1 MFFLDVLSIPCV
13 ISPMSEDMEIKT
25 DVIIVGG
32 GLVGLASA
40 LGLAGIGLKVAIVDV
55 QVVDDT
61 LLAEFDGRAS
71 ALSKT
76 SKTMFEALGVWK
88 DLEQHAQPITKI
100 NVTDSELGDVARPV
114 FLHFDQRGD
123 DQFPAAYMV
132 ENRFTRQALLGQVK
146 KNQAITFFAPHK
158 VVDMAA
164 GTHFAQV
171 TLDDNRVLSAPLV
184 VAADGRNSFLRRQA
198 GLKTVGWEYNQHGI
212 VATIEHQHPHNGV
225 AEEHFL
231 PVGPFAILP
240 LKQPCRSSLVWT
252 ERSDIATDLMKADD
266 DRFDCE
272 LKRRFGDHLG
282 EIKRIGPR
290 WSYPLS
296 LQLAV
301 DYIAPR
307 LVLVGDAAHVVHPLA
322 GLGLNLGLRDAAA
335 LVDVIADALHLGLDY
350 GTVDVGENYQAW
362 RRFDN
367 LTAALMME
375 ALNRLFSNSSP
386 GLRQIR
392 DMGLGLVE
400 NSAAAKRFFMREA
413 AGATGNLPKLMRS
426 PNPA

>member
-1 MFFLDVLSIPCV
+1 
-13 ISPMSEDMEIKT
+13 MEIKT

-40 LGLAGIGLKVAIVDV
+40 LGLAQIGLKVAIVDV
-55 QVVDDT
+55 QVVDET
-61 LLAEFDGRAS
+61 LLPEFDGRAS

-76 SKTMFEALGVWK
+76 SRTMFEALGVWK
-88 DLEQHAQPITKI
+88 DLEQHAQPISKI
-100 NVTDSELGDVARPV
+100 IVTDSELGDAVRPV
-114 FLHFDQRGD
+114 FLNFDQRDGQ
-123 DQFPAAYMV
+123 QFPAAYML

-146 KNQAITFFAPHK
+146 KTQNITFFAPHK
-158 VVDMAA
+158 VIDMAA
-164 GTHFAQV
+164 GVHFAQV
-171 TLDDNRVLSAPLV
+171 KLDDDRVLSAPLV

-198 GLKTVGWEYNQHGI
+198 GLKTVGWDYNQNGI

-252 ERSDIATDLMKADD
+252 ERSDVATDLMSAGD
-266 DRFDCE
+266 DRFDYE

-282 EIKRIGPR
+282 KIRRIGPR

-301 DYIAPR
+301 DYVAPR

-335 LVDVIADALHLGLDY
+335 LVDVIADALHLGLDF

-367 LTAALMME
+367 LTAAFMME

-400 NSAAAKRFFMREA
+400 NSAMAKRFFMKEA

-426 PNPA
+426 PIST

>member
-1 MFFLDVLSIPCV
+1 
-13 ISPMSEDMEIKT
+13 MSEPKEVRAD
-25 DVIIVGG
+25 IIIAGG

-40 LGLAGIGLKVAIVDV
+40 LGLVRAGLKVAIVDA

-61 LLAEFDGRAS
+61 LLPEFDGRAS
-71 ALSKT
+71 AISKT
-76 SKTMFEALGVWK
+76 SKNMFKSLGVWQE
-88 DLEQHAQPITKI
+88 LEQHAQPITNI
-100 NVTDSELGDVARPV
+100 TVTDSELSDAVRPA
-114 FLHFDQRGD
+114 FLHFDQRD
-123 DQFPAAYMV
+123 DAQFPAAYMV
-132 ENRFTRQALLGQVK
+132 ENRYIRQALLGRIK
-146 KNQAITFFAPHK
+146 EAANITFFAPHK
-158 VVDMAA
+158 VVNMTVGLHLAK
-164 GTHFAQV
+164 V

-184 VAADGRNSFLRRQA
+184 IAADGRNSFLRRHA

-240 LKQPCRSSLVWT
+240 LRQPCRSSLVWT
-252 ERSDIATDLMKADD
+252 ERRDIATGLMNAGD
-266 DRFDCE
+266 DRFDSE

-282 EIKRIGPR
+282 SIKRIGPR

-307 LVLVGDAAHVVHPLA
+307 LMLVGDAAHVVHPLA

-335 LVDVIADALHLGLDY
+335 LIDVVADALHLGLDF
-350 GTVDVGENYQAW
+350 GTVGVGENYQAW

-367 LTAALMME
+367 LTAALMMD

-386 GLRQIR
+386 SLRQIR

-400 NSAAAKRFFMREA
+400 NSAMAKRFFMKEA
-413 AGATGNLPKLMRS
+413 AGSAGNLPKLMRDS
-426 PNPA
+426 FSV